1 MFYKQYKLD
10 KFQEEAINSI
20 EQNHSVIVAAPTGS
34 GKTLTAEYALEKYL
48 QSGKQIV
55 YTSPIKA
62 LSNQK
67 YRDFCKDY
75 GDKVGIITGDV
86 VINDN
91 APVLIMTTEILR
103 NIIFDNID
111 RLKDVHYVIF
121 DEIHYIDDVE
131 RGTVWEECIIFA
143 PQHINFLC
151 LSATIP
157 NLREFTSWMQS
168 VRHSKIDMVIET
180 HRPVPLEHKLYF
192 HGYGLGGLNEL
203 KELQKEPETFALK
216 KNRGNTDIDNHQP
229 EVAVQVMESAGHSV
243 LPIDGTDLIE
253 HIQINNQLPCLFFS
267 FSRKSCEENAL
278 KNTDR
283 NLLDPDE
290 REIILYEYDQLCEK
304 YGIKDDAHAM
314 ALRKLVENGVAY
326 HHAGMLPTLKEVIER
341 LFTFGYVKLLF
352 TTETFALGINMPAC
366 SVIFGNLAKYDG
378 VQFRYLKA
386 REYHQMAGRAGRRGI
401 DEKGF
406 VYANVDVEYDEYGEV
421 KHVVSGEIEK
431 IESQFNLSYS
441 SILNLYEKYG
451 ERIYDVC
458 DRSLGNYQSVKT
470 LRNIKQSLE
479 KIQIQK
485 EEIENL
491 TCIFDG
497 DIKRLWEYR
506 NLDQKLREE
515 QEALS
520 SERKTGRNNKK
531 NKRKFQKF
539 SKKTARL
546 IGMMKT
552 IKCHKCENLKKCLQ
566 TTDKMVDYDERLL
579 ELSQRKEFIE
589 NYQRNQIKNR
599 LDLLREIGYIDYK
612 GLLPR
617 GKIASQIYGYE
628 LQVTELFFDGY
639 FHRLESDW
647 INVVVTAIVFESKR
661 DCWYKMLEKSIISPV
676 ISDPI
681 RKIKSIIEIENSLGI
696 LPPLKELDTKLSLA
710 AYEWSGGCGFDEL
723 TDYTDAPPGD
733 LVRYFRLAGDLLRQI
748 RRVVSTDDSLF
759 YKINDCISRVNR
771 DVVDA
776 ERQLRAG

>member
-491 TCIFDG
+491 MCIFDG